1 MTASPLAASST
12 KETYAGETDNE
23 GESVKGSS
31 KDILQRRFDEILTA
45 NGPAL
50 GRLAASYTRSTADR
64 DDLFQEISMAIWRS
78 LPQFRGECSERTF
91 VFRIAHNRAITHIA
105 QRKPTAE
112 LTAELEPADPR
123 ANPEKTVSQTQQE
136 QRLIDAIRRLP
147 LAYRQTITLT
157 LEGLSYAEIAEVLGI
172 GESNVGVRLNRA
184 RNLLRE
190 MLEVGHER
198 G

>member
-1 MTASPLAASST
+1 MTASPVSASST
-12 KETYAGETDNE
+12 KETYAAQTKSE
-23 GESVKGSS
+23 GESVIGSS
-31 KDILQRRFDEILTA
+31 KDDRRRRFDEALTIH
-45 NGPAL
+45 GPAL

-64 DDLFQEISMAIWRS
+64 DDLFQEISLAIWRA

-91 VFRIAHNRAITHIA
+91 VFRVAHNRAITFIA
-105 QRKPTAE
+105 QRKPATGFEAE
-112 LTAELEPADPR
+112 LDPVDPR
-123 ANPEKTVSQTQQE
+123 ADPEKTVSQTQQE
-136 QRLIDAIRRLP
+136 ERLMEAIRRLP

-157 LEGLSYAEIAEVLGI
+157 LEGLSYAEIADVLGI

-184 RNLLRE
+184 RNLLRG